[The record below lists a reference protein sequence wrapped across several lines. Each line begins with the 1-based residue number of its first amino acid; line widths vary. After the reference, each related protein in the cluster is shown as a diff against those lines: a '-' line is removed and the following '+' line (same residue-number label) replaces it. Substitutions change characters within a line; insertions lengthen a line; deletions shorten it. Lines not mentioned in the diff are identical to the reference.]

1 MSKKKY
7 KFYKNKRTKYHPSI
21 EIDSNKTNWRNLE
34 VTSSPTQSGRYIR
47 LKHNPSG
54 GDKTA
59 YVRKYV
65 RNDSIKTR
73 GQLLEKYHLSEED
86 LNEIEA
92 FLLNNKKS

>member
-1 MSKKKY
+1 MAKKKY
-7 KFYKNKRTKYHPSI
+7 RFYKNKRTRYHPSI

-34 VTSSPTQSGRYIR
+34 VTSSPIKSGRYIR

-54 GDKTA
+54 SDKTA
-59 YVRKYV
+59 YVRKYL

-86 LNEIEA
+86 LQEIEA
-92 FLLNNKKS
+92 FLLSNKKS